1 MLNYFKDTNFDFDKI
16 KYRSHNGIIY
26 VDAYYIP
33 EDQFCPKCGSN
44 TYSKNG
50 YKIKTVKHCIYYTS
64 LFIVKCHIQRYV
76 CKHCSHSFYEKDT
89 FSNSNEVISKESID
103 MIINKLKFE
112 TSTFESVARDTHLS
126 RQNIIDIF
134 DRYIDYKPNKLPEIL
149 SFDEKHIN
157 NSLTSN
163 AYIFIILDFKEIKI
177 YDIVFSR
184 HKSKLENYF
193 SKIPLSERL
202 KVKYITIDMWE
213 TYLDICKR
221 FFKNAKISIDSF
233 HVTKMINNALDR
245 IRLIVMQKYNQ
256 KTDNLEDNNPFYYV
270 LKKFK
275 YYLLKEYDDLSNGRF
290 YNSKLKMWFNKYSI
304 IKYML
309 DINDDLSKAY
319 SLASKYREFN
329 RACNIENARE
339 ELESLINH
347 FFDSG
352 LSQFFEVA
360 KTLSTWKEYII
371 NSFIRIND
379 CLSKKDNSPRR
390 LSNGPIEGINSRIE
404 KININGNGYTNFFR
418 FRNRC
423 IHVINK

>member
-1 MLNYFKDTNFDFDKI
+1 
-16 KYRSHNGIIY
+16 
-26 VDAYYIP
+26 
-33 EDQFCPKCGSN
+33 
-44 TYSKNG
+44 
-50 YKIKTVKHCIYYTS
+50 
-64 LFIVKCHIQRYV
+64 
-76 CKHCSHSFYEKDT
+76 
-89 FSNSNEVISKESID
+89 

-163 AYIFIILDFKEIKI
+163 AYIFIIFDFKEIKI

-193 SKIPLSERL
+193 SKIPLSDRL

-221 FFKNAKISIDSF
+221 FFKNSKIAIDSF
-233 HVTKMINNALDR
+233 HVMKMINNALDR

-275 YYLLKEYDDLSNGRF
+275 YYLLKEYDDLS
-290 YNSKLKMWFNKYSI
+290 
-304 IKYML
+304 
-309 DINDDLSKAY
+309 KAY
-319 SLASKYREFN
+319 SLASKYREFS

-360 KTLSTWKEYII
+360 KTLSTRKEYII

-404 KININGNGYTNFFR
+404 KININGNGFTNFFR